1 MSRPTVPW
9 KDFLYQIFYFYSM
22 YLNIAAVLGFAL
34 LVDPSLCTTLLSLC
48 FALIAAPSLCT
59 TLLSLAVVD
68 VFPRQLNNRHMYK
81 CKLAVL
87 IYIVYMPIHVFTYR
101 TD

>member
-1 MSRPTVPW
+1 MGRPTVPW

-34 LVDPSLCTTLLSLC
+34 LVD
-48 FALIAAPSLCT
+48 PSLCT

-101 TD
+101 MD